1 MSDEY
6 SHDVDVA
13 DDVGEDYAE
22 RQRKTR
28 ELIDFHLN
36 IIRMV
41 DMVKLARDQ
50 MESVYNNM
58 PAMELDNEYDSV
70 FNMDLDNNK
79 LEIH

>member
-6 SHDVDVA
+6 SHDADVT
-13 DDVGEDYAE
+13 DDSGEAFVE
-22 RQRKTR
+22 RQEKTN
-28 ELIDFHLN
+28 ELIEFHLN
-36 IIRMV
+36 TIRMV
-41 DMVKLARDQ
+41 DLVKLARDQ

-70 FNMDLDNNK
+70 FNMDLGNNK

>member
-6 SHDVDVA
+6 SHDLDVT

-41 DMVKLARDQ
+41 DMVKLAKDQ
-50 MESVYNNM
+50 METVYNNM

-70 FNMDLDNNK
+70 FNMDLDNNR

>member
-6 SHDVDVA
+6 SHDADVT
-13 DDVGEDYAE
+13 DDVGEDYVE

-41 DMVKLARDQ
+41 DMVKLAKDQ

>member
-6 SHDVDVA
+6 SHDLDVT
-13 DDVGEDYAE
+13 DDVGEDYVE

-41 DMVKLARDQ
+41 DMVKLAKDQ
-50 MESVYNNM
+50 METVYNNM